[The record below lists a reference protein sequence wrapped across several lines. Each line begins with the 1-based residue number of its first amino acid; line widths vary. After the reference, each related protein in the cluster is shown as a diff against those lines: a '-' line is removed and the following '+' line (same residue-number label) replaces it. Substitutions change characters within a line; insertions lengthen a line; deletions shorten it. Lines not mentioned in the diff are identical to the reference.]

1 MPVVE
6 VTKFRKVY
14 DGKVAVDDMSF
25 TVEAG
30 DVFGLIGPNG
40 AGKTTTIRFLA
51 TLLEPT
57 RGTAR
62 IDGHSV
68 MTAVREVRKRI
79 GYLPDHFGVYDGM
92 RVWEF
97 LDFFALAYGI
107 PLKRRE
113 KIIQDVLTLV
123 DLGHKRDDLVNGLS
137 RGTRQRLGL
146 AKTLLHDPPVLILD
160 EPASGLDPRAR
171 VEIKALLRELKL
183 MGKTILI
190 SSHILSDLADLCN
203 RVAIIEGGK
212 LLACAPVEEIIGR
225 FRERHVIEASV
236 LAREKE
242 LANRLAGT
250 KRVANLEQVDGQ
262 VRFDFAGGPESIAA
276 LHADLIREGYPLLWF
291 REVEVT
297 LEEAFFRITKGEVS

>member
-6 VTKFRKVY
+6 VSQFRKEY
-14 DGKVAVDDMSF
+14 DGKVAVEEMSF
-25 TVEAG
+25 SVEAG

-57 RGTAR
+57 RGSAKVE
-62 IDGHSV
+62 GHSV
-68 MTAVREVRKRI
+68 RTAVREVRKRI

-107 PLKRRE
+107 PLARRQ
-113 KIIQDVLTLV
+113 KIIEDVLALV
-123 DLGHKRDDLVNGLS
+123 DLTHKRDDLVNGLS

-171 VEIKALLRELKL
+171 VEIKALLRELKN

-212 LLACAPVEEIIGR
+212 LLACAPVQEIVGQ

-236 LAREKE
+236 LGREVE
-242 LANRLAGT
+242 LENRLLASNRVHNVERVDHQLRFDYAGT
-250 KRVANLEQVDGQ
+250 LET
-262 VRFDFAGGPESIAA
+262 IAA
-276 LHADLIREGYPLLWF
+276 LHADLVREGFPILWF

-297 LEEAFFRITKGEVS
+297 LEEAFFRITRGEVS

>member
-6 VTKFRKVY
+6 VTKFRKEY
-14 DGKVAVDDMSF
+14 DDKVAVEEMSF
-25 TVEAG
+25 GVEAG

-68 MTAVREVRKRI
+68 LTAVREVRKRI

-97 LDFFALAYGI
+97 LDFFALAYGV
-107 PLKRRE
+107 PLKKRQ
-113 KIIQDVLTLV
+113 KIIEDVLTLV

-171 VEIKALLRELKL
+171 VEIKALLRELKQ

-212 LLACAPVEEIIGR
+212 LLACAPVEQIVGR

-242 LANRLAGT
+242 LANRLVGT
-250 KRVANLEQVDGQ
+250 DRVTNLEQVDGQ
-262 VRFDFAGGPESIAA
+262 VRFDFAGSPESIVG
-276 LHADLIREGYPLLWF
+276 LHAELVREGFPLLWF
-291 REVEVT
+291 REIEVT

>member
-1 MPVVE
+1 MPAVE
-6 VTKFRKVY
+6 IRNFRKVY
-14 DGKVAVDDMSF
+14 DGKVAVEKLSF
-25 TVEAG
+25 DIEAG

-51 TLLEPT
+51 TLLDPT
-57 RGTAR
+57 MGDAT
-62 IDGHSV
+62 IQGFSV
-68 MTAVREVRKRI
+68 RKQVREVRRRI

-107 PLKRRE
+107 ALTRRK
-113 KIIQDVLTLV
+113 KIIDDVLTLV
-123 DLGHKRDDLVNGLS
+123 DLAHKRDDLVNGLS

-171 VEIKALLRELKL
+171 VEIKALLRELKQ

-203 RVAIIEGGK
+203 KIGIIERGQ
-212 LLACAPVEEIIGR
+212 LLACAPVQEIVGQ
-225 FRERHVIEASV
+225 FSERHVIEVSV
-236 LAREKE
+236 LSREIELETRLATTKHVENVERIDHQVKFDYAGTDEAIALLHGALAREE
-242 LANRLAGT
+242 
-250 KRVANLEQVDGQ
+250 
-262 VRFDFAGGPESIAA
+262 F
-276 LHADLIREGYPLLWF
+276 PLVWF

>member
-146 AKTLLHDPPVLILD
+146 AKPPPPAPPVLTLD